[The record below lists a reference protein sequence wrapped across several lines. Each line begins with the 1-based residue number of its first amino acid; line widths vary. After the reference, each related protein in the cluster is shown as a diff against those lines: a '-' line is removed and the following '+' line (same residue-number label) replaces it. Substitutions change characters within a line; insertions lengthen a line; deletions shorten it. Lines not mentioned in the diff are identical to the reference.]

1 MNVIWDLVKKIVPL
15 ILQLINRNTS
25 CLYVSFNV
33 THNFLSSSMT
43 KSKWNNCVVIRKILL
58 FTCDRASHS
67 IKLVLNAKIFTI
79 YWFLTTLSLLL
90 DSCIGKG
97 LEMIGSGWRG
107 LLSLN
112 QKKPVGQLSVSE
124 FEILIWKFCALVLRN
139 ECREAL
145 RAWICFF

>member
-1 MNVIWDLVKKIVPL
+1 MNWELLRKQKRSGFQRLWPAHSKDLV
-15 ILQLINRNTS
+15 QCS
-25 CLYVSFNV
+25 
-33 THNFLSSSMT
+33 
-43 KSKWNNCVVIRKILL
+43 KSNNCIVIRKILL

-124 FEILIWKFCALVLRN
+124 FEILIWKFCALVLRS
-139 ECREAL
+139 EWREGL
-145 RAWICFF
+145 RAWIYVF